1 MGDDGG
7 GWWPEQS
14 QGLEMGN
21 KLSSCGPLIKKSY
34 RYDNLDGPFQSSSRR
49 RDGHLLRYLIMNWL
63 VISVKIKDSN
73 KIK

>member
-14 QGLEMGN
+14 QGLDMGN

-34 RYDNLDGPFQSSSRR
+34 RYDDVAGPFQSSSRR
-49 RDGHLLRYLIMNWL
+49 RDGHLLRWVYYELNNK
-63 VISVKIKDSN
+63 SKTKDSN
-73 KIK
+73 EIK